1 MHQAP
6 LPFVLDDNETY
17 YKKRINEVWIASGQ
31 SGLAVFI
38 DGKTLPLLVT
48 PTDDKICESMQ
59 QKRKNGHWR
68 IYNSVEYLRLFLFR
82 KRSTIFPKTSIA
94 DVRLGSKYPSYEI
107 DVLTLIRLDFSEGS
121 FFWGVNSPPSYFKK
135 N

>member
-6 LPFVLDDNETY
+6 LPFVLDDNKTY
-17 YKKRINEVWIASGQ
+17 DKNSTNEVWTASGQ

-94 DVRLGSKYPSYEI
+94 DVQMGLKYPSYEI

-121 FFWGVNSPPSYFKK
+121 FFWGVNSPPSHFK
-135 N
+135 NN